1 MTNRPVRDCGSHAID
16 GADSA
21 ASFVWFLHDFCRTF
35 FQISDEIIHDS
46 FFCVE
51 QSQAEVETRGE
62 LGKGRRERRER
73 RERDKWTERGL
84 GREVTEE
91 QEKR

>member
-35 FQISDEIIHDS
+35 FQISDEILHDS

-62 LGKGRRERRER
+62 LGKGIWKR
-73 RERDKWTERGL
+73 RERDKWAERGL
-84 GREVTEE
+84 GRGVTEE
-91 QEKR
+91 KGER